1 MFNRNIRN
9 CENRSC
15 SSKQKCGFLPF
26 VEFVFWGLQGTL
38 CYYQKFMKVDSSLI
52 GTLLKADIGNCVIAH

>member
-1 MFNRNIRN
+1 MKIEVVVVNKNVVF
-9 CENRSC
+9 
-15 SSKQKCGFLPF
+15 FLLWNLYF
-26 VEFVFWGLQGTL
+26 GASREL